1 MKLELGY
8 GSQIF
13 RLSQEGFFCWFHTD
27 AKNIKKGLVYRHML
41 SHKWTS
47 SVDDREIYTIEE
59 KDRHTST
66 HWLVKHKVLNQ
77 FSKLEFRPVQQVFL
91 LKEVDDKYGYWTIK
105 QPEQRTIFSPKAI
118 DEFYKKIE
126 ENKKKKK

>member
-1 MKLELGY
+1 MKLQVGY

-13 RLSQEGFFCWFHTD
+13 RLSQKGFFCWFHTD

-41 SHKWTS
+41 SHYWTS

-66 HWLVKHKVLNQ
+66 HWLVKHKVLNKEA
-77 FSKLEFRPVQQVFL
+77 KLEFIPLQQVYL
-91 LKEVDDKYGYWTIK
+91 DELKDKQNGYWTIK
-105 QPEQRTIFSPKAI
+105 LSEYTTVWGPREI
-118 DEFYKKIE
+118 DDFHKKIE